1 MRGMLCVHALAWR
14 EVYARLSQFL
24 REGRKGS
31 GLMRRRNKVMEVSGD
46 THTPT
51 QMCYSRCKNQCS
63 LGKAFALLVPGVR
76 MPSVAFNYSLSPRPA
91 ESDWFSFSPPPPLAL
106 PQRSRQMESLD
117 LSIQRNTG
125 RAHRHYS
132 QSHFNGVLVKQS
144 PNSHWGKFHGERHNH
159 VWGAHWE
166 TTAVVHTTS

>member
-1 MRGMLCVHALAWR
+1 MCACIGMKGSICTL
-14 EVYARLSQFL
+14 ESIL

-31 GLMRRRNKVMEVSGD
+31 GLMRRQNKVMEVSGD
-46 THTPT
+46 TQTHTLTHTPT

-63 LGKAFALLVPGVR
+63 LGKAFALLVQGVR
-76 MPSVAFNYSLSPRPA
+76 MPSVAFNYSLSPRPV
-91 ESDWFSFSPPPPLAL
+91 ESDWFSFSPPPTP

-125 RAHRHYS
+125 QTHRHYS

-166 TTAVVHTTS
+166 TKAAVPTTS